1 MIETKKTGIVF
12 CYPSKNRKRDPVNAL
27 FFLLTT
33 TFVFMFTTPS
43 VFDGAIVSVYI
54 GSGKSSTKL
63 DTLETI

>member
-1 MIETKKTGIVF
+1 
-12 CYPSKNRKRDPVNAL
+12 
-27 FFLLTT
+27 
-33 TFVFMFTTPS
+33 MFTTPS